1 MRWRSNVIARS
12 RRLSRRLP
20 SVSGRPWTLFC
31 LLLSFAGE
39 CILGHASSSPQHV
52 TSPGAPSHSD
62 PEFNDDS
69 FFHNGSFMQTHR
81 EALGRRVSEH
91 LVFVTEEES
100 AVQSVE
106 EVVYCTIYLTASL
119 PLGLIGEIG
128 FLLNRAVSL
137 TLEIRSSWVKTAD
150 MLSSPAPEV
159 PEGDTTGQDWQN
171 FQFDFVVLPPQRGS
185 AGVTYLLQV
194 ASEGSLLQTFKA
206 LVRESP
212 SMKNVL
218 ISPFWVL
225 LLPVPQVQEETVTR
239 PTIFATWTSTEQPP
253 IYIPAITTSPIP
265 VAPQMCSNTNAPCTC
280 AGIEGCE
287 WVTAAG
293 GQTFCQEGRGMV
305 PCSACNAQ
313 EHCAATSCAGLR
325 AACSC
330 AYSPLGCHWDESSVR
345 CVVGSSPGT
354 PCSACASQRHCNPP
368 EIVSIIPAS
377 GTQLRVP
384 THNNILVNFNRAVVI
399 TEVGSVYF
407 RCSGQQLPFFV
418 PWDGIMPSASGTGI
432 TISISVLLN
441 AKFVEVRNCNL
452 HVGPGVVVDR
462 SDVPFTGLQ
471 EGLYNFKLGDTIEPQ
486 LIRFEPVNGKS
497 DVAPGAAV
505 TFTFDEELVLMS
517 GNRMVTLYEL
527 SDATSAVRGGAIA
540 EFPMS
545 SPSVAI
551 ALQAV
556 KIELA
561 DLTKPGKEYSIDL
574 PGDALSDTSGNI
586 FPGLPSGVYTFRCMG
601 IEIVENPLNDGS
613 LQDFYPVFMAAGA
626 VFVMG
631 PVCLMLWRLSR
642 LKKVKPLQ
650 KPSSI
655 SPQTLPPGSPKGL
668 QEDQAFEDELD
679 HSATFA
685 STWSFG
691 NRSEH
696 SGHADE
702 TLDNSG
708 RNWAQK
714 VKSPQSPQA
723 QWQGAFVKSSVAR
736 KGMAGAGAAAA
747 TLNRDRKSGPR
758 YTPPS
763 ATGPT
768 ATPTGAEADAK
779 SKFAKQRPS
788 SSNNVGA
795 ASSAKPGTPFKEASG
810 NQAGG
815 GGNQSNQSK
824 NKQAKSNATD
834 FSGDTSEV
842 KSKKQAIEKKLR
854 DMMQSPLAERKTA
867 LRELMLQYHPDKSS
881 DPHAKEVFQFIN
893 ASRGWFLAET

>member
-1 MRWRSNVIARS
+1 MVQLTSVQCSLDGKARS
-12 RRLSRRLP
+12 CLELRRISFNQWCGIQDVQMHYALSAL
-20 SVSGRPWTLFC
+20 
-31 LLLSFAGE
+31 
-39 CILGHASSSPQHV
+39 SSSER
-52 TSPGAPSHSD
+52 PSMVGV
-62 PEFNDDS
+62 E
-69 FFHNGSFMQTHR
+69 GL
-81 EALGRRVSEH
+81 EAED

-119 PLGLIGEIG
+119 PLGLIGEIS

-225 LLPVPQVQEETVTR
+225 IMPVPQVREETVTR

-325 AACSC
+325 APCPC
-330 AYSPLGCHWDESSVR
+330 TYSPLGCHWDESSVR

-354 PCSACASQRHCNPP
+354 PCSACATQRHCNPP

-384 THNNILVNFNRAVVI
+384 AHNDILVNFNRAVVI

-418 PWDGIMPSASGTGI
+418 PWEGIRPSASGTGI

-441 AKFVEVRNCNL
+441 AKFVEVRQCNL
-452 HVGPGVVVDR
+452 HVGFGVVVDR

-471 EGLYNFKLGDTIEPQ
+471 EGLYHFKLGDTIEPQ

-574 PGDALSDTSGNI
+574 PRDALSDTSGNI

-642 LKKVKPLQ
+642 LKKVKPLHM

-668 QEDQAFEDELD
+668 QEDQAFEDDLD

-696 SGHADE
+696 SQADE
-702 TLDNSG
+702 TMDNSG

-723 QWQGAFVKSSVAR
+723 QWQGAFVKTSVAR

-758 YTPPS
+758 YTPAS
-763 ATGPT
+763 AGQTT
-768 ATPTGAEADAK
+768 ATPTTGASEDAK
-779 SKFAKQRPS
+779 SKFGKQRPS
-788 SSNNVGA
+788 SSNNIGS

-810 NQAGG
+810 NQAGS
-815 GGNQSNQSK
+815 GNQSSHSK
-824 NKQAKSNATD
+824 SKQAKSDATD

-842 KSKKQAIEKKLR
+842 KNKKQAIERKLR